1 MIGYLTGKL
10 IQKAPTRLLLDVS
23 GVGYELNIP
32 LSTYDKVG
40 ELGQI
45 VKVHTYMHVRENVHQ
60 LFGFATEEERDIFE
74 LLISVSGVGP
84 KMALTILS
92 GTSVEDLK
100 STVASEDIEKL
111 TNIRG
116 IGKKTAMRVTLELRE
131 KVGAMPSLAARNHR
145 APKSKA
151 QILAN
156 DALSALVS
164 LGYKHSVA
172 REAIRKILSN
182 GSKAD
187 LTVEE
192 LIREVLRIA

>member
-1 MIGYLTGKL
+1 MIGYLMGKL
-10 IQKAPTRLLLDVS
+10 IEKAPTHLLLDVS

-40 ELGQI
+40 ELGKI
-45 VKVHTYMHVRENVHQ
+45 VKVHTYMHVREDTHQ
-60 LFGFATEEERDIFE
+60 LFGFAAEEERDIFE

-100 STVASEDIEKL
+100 SAIASEDIGKL
-111 TNIRG
+111 TNIPG
-116 IGKKTAMRVTLELRE
+116 IGKKTAERVTLELRE
-131 KVGAMPSLAARNHR
+131 KVGAMSSLVARNHMG
-145 APKSKA
+145 PKSRE

-164 LGYKHSVA
+164 LGYKPSVA
-172 REAIRKILSN
+172 REAISKILSS
-182 GSKAD
+182 GSKVD
-187 LTVEE
+187 LTVEA